1 MSSRIT
7 SEERSIGVTSN
18 LERPIFEQ
26 ATIDGAVLSDT
37 LRVNLSTGAVTTMS
51 PKSARISAASCF
63 RLHWMPSRRA
73 QARRRQ
79 CLQQFCHIASQI
91 NGYAQKRT

>member
-63 RLHWMPSRRA
+63 SAALDAEPTGTGAEAAMLAAVLSYRFA
-73 QARRRQ
+73 
-79 CLQQFCHIASQI
+79 
-91 NGYAQKRT
+91 N